1 MSLDLLALGQAFFGE
16 FEFGVWSET
25 GGRAGRG
32 YVMPKQATAKMLPF
46 LRAQNAQGKHI
57 VWRPVHQSCY
67 MLHDDADAAAL
78 LRCHGLDVSAR
89 PLRAKPGRL
98 VVETS
103 PGNYQVW
110 IRADRELAL
119 DEKRHWLRR
128 MDSDPGADP
137 NGRWG
142 RTPGFRN
149 RKAKHL
155 QADGGYPLS
164 RLVWADRA
172 DACAVIPPLEAPV
185 SLEPPARTLEVG
197 HYSHPRPYGGR
208 SCALFSL
215 PERSAYDRGDDSATD
230 FAWCLALMRR
240 GLDDAEVARHLHDAR
255 ESIGW
260 GRHVPA
266 DYIRRTVARARERF
280 L

>member
-1 MSLDLLALGQAFFGE
+1 
-16 FEFGVWSET
+16 
-25 GGRAGRG
+25 
-32 YVMPKQATAKMLPF
+32 
-46 LRAQNAQGKHI
+46 
-57 VWRPVHQSCY
+57 
-67 MLHDDADAAAL
+67 MLHDDADAVAL
-78 LRCHGLDVSAR
+78 LRYHGLDVTSR
-89 PLRAKPGRL
+89 PLWVKAGRL

-110 IRADRELAL
+110 IRTDRVLSL
-119 DEKRHWLRR
+119 QEKRHWLRR
-128 MDSDPGADP
+128 LGSDPGADP

-149 RKAKHL
+149 RKAKHI
-155 QADGGYPLS
+155 QADGGYPLA
-164 RLVWADRA
+164 RLVWTDRA
-172 DACAVIPPLEAPV
+172 GACAVIPPLEAPV

-197 HYSHPRPYGGR
+197 RSSHPRPCGWR
-208 SCALFSL
+208 TCVPSSL

-240 GLDDAEVARHLHDAR
+240 GLDDDAVARRLHDVR

-266 DYIRRTVARARERF
+266 DYVRRTVARARERF